1 MRLARRHTA
10 AARLTK
16 TLAALTVP
24 AAMVTVAGVSQGA
37 VAGAQSAAQ
46 KPSVPSISAKP
57 GAPNSGPDAGAT
69 SVTFTALLNPH
80 GSVTSYCFDYGLTAK
95 YDKVRDGSDPAWM
108 DGETSPQFTPA
119 TTVAIEVTG
128 YIFGLHPG
136 TVYHYQIE
144 AFSPYGETYSKD
156 KTFKTLK

>member
-1 MRLARRHTA
+1 MNLTRRRLRLALFSKAAAALAVPVVMVAQGGVAHAQPALQKPAVPWITA
-10 AARLTK
+10 A
-16 TLAALTVP
+16 
-24 AAMVTVAGVSQGA
+24 
-37 VAGAQSAAQ
+37 
-46 KPSVPSISAKP
+46 P
-57 GAPNSGPDAGAT
+57 GAPNSGPSATAT
-69 SVTFTALLNPH
+69 SVTFTALLNPN

-119 TTVAIEVTG
+119 ATIAIKVTG
-128 YIFGLHPG
+128 YAFGLHPD

-156 KTFKTLK
+156 KTFKTK

>member
-1 MRLARRHTA
+1 MKLMRRPRRTA
-10 AARLTK
+10 LFSKAV
-16 TLAALTVP
+16 AALAVPFVIGAQGAIASAQPVQKPTVP
-24 AAMVTVAGVSQGA
+24 AIT
-37 VAGAQSAAQ
+37 AA
-46 KPSVPSISAKP
+46 P
-57 GAPNSGPDAGAT
+57 GAPNSGPNANAT
-69 SVTFTALLNPH
+69 SVTFTALLNPN

-119 TTVAIEVTG
+119 TTIAIKVTG
-128 YIFGLHPG
+128 YAFGLHPD

-156 KTFKTLK
+156 KTFKTK

>member
-1 MRLARRHTA
+1 MRPTRQRFRTA
-10 AARLTK
+10 LFSKAV
-16 TLAALTVP
+16 AALTVP
-24 AAMVTVAGVSQGA
+24 VVIVAQGSIA
-37 VAGAQSAAQ
+37 SAQTPLQ
-46 KPSVPSISAKP
+46 KPAVPWITAAA
-57 GAPNSGPDAGAT
+57 GAPNSGPGATAT
-69 SVTFTALLNPH
+69 SVTFTALLNPN

-119 TTVAIEVTG
+119 ATIAIKVTG
-128 YIFGLHPG
+128 YAFGLHPD

-156 KTFKTLK
+156 KTFKTK

>member
-1 MRLARRHTA
+1 MKVTRRRRRTA
-10 AARLTK
+10 LFSKAV
-16 TLAALTVP
+16 AALAVP
-24 AAMVTVAGVSQGA
+24 VVIVAQGA
-37 VAGAQSAAQ
+37 VASAQPALQ
-46 KPSVPSISAKP
+46 KPAVPWIRAVP
-57 GAPNSGPDAGAT
+57 GAPNSGPGSSAT

-119 TTVAIEVTG
+119 TTIAIKVTG
-128 YIFGLHPG
+128 YAFGLHPG

-156 KTFKTLK
+156 QTFKTK

>member
-1 MRLARRHTA
+1 MK
-10 AARLTK
+10 LTK
-16 TLAALTVP
+16 RRRRSALFSTWVAVLAGSLVMVP
-24 AAMVTVAGVSQGA
+24 QGA
-37 VAGAQSAAQ
+37 TASGQPVQ
-46 KPSVPSISAKP
+46 KPTVPSITAAP
-57 GAPNSGPDAGAT
+57 GAPNSGPNASAT
-69 SVTFTALLNPH
+69 SVTFTALLNPN

-119 TTVAIEVTG
+119 TTIAIKVTG
-128 YIFGLHPG
+128 YAFGLHPN

-156 KTFKTLK
+156 KTFKTK